1 MELSVIIPAYNEAD
15 YIFQSLEQL
24 APHLDSIAKNS
35 WEFVIIDNGSVDN
48 SRQVIHRIQKL
59 WPKTKFIELDRP
71 DFGSALKAGLEAA
84 EGNFSYIIN
93 VDAWDPI
100 FLKSAWEVRE
110 AHDFILGS
118 KRLQPEL
125 SEIHP
130 LRKILSWGLNTIL
143 QNFLGFEGSDTHGQ
157 KLVRMPAVRPI
168 IQQVVLRRG
177 QFDTELTLRAQR
189 TGLRTAEFPIRLKEL
204 RPPRNKMIKK
214 ITQNIADIWRLKKI
228 LKHQSFCSKVNH
240 KRYYSE

>member
-15 YIFQSLEQL
+15 FIFQSLEQL

-35 WEFVIIDNGSVDN
+35 WEFVIVDNGSVDN
-48 SRQVIHRIQKL
+48 SRQVIHKIQKM
-59 WPKTKFIELDRP
+59 WPQTKLIELKEP

-84 EGNFSYIIN
+84 RGNFSYIIN

-100 FLKSAWEVRE
+100 FLIRAWEVRE

-143 QNFLGFEGSDTHGQ
+143 QNFLGFDGTDTHGQ
-157 KLVRMPAVRPI
+157 KLVRMPVVRPLL
-168 IQQVVLRRG
+168 QQVVLRRG
-177 QFDTELTLRAQR
+177 QFDTELTLRVQR
-189 TGLRTAEFPIRLKEL
+189 AGLRTAEFPIRLKEL
-204 RPPRNKMIKK
+204 RPPRNKMMKK
-214 ITQNIADIWRLKKI
+214 ITQNFVDICRLKKI
-228 LKHQSFCSKVNH
+228 LKDQKFYSKVNH